1 MSELSYIIGRISK
14 YIGDKQ
20 ARKVFGFGQ
29 VRPFAGGRHISNYY
43 FCYKILTILHQN
55 SDNIFK

>member
-1 MSELSYIIGRISK
+1 MIGRISK
-14 YIGDKQ
+14 NIGDKQ
-20 ARKVFGFGQ
+20 GRKVFGFGQ

-43 FCYKILTILHQN
+43 FGYKILTILHQN